1 MKKSRG
7 ITMSTVKITAENR
20 SRVIDFFQKHWGSPE
35 MVISSGVYD
44 CSNLD
49 GFIFEENNRILG
61 LVTYVFHEKEVEV
74 ISLDSIVEGKGI
86 GSCLM
91 KEVEHFVQQQGI
103 ATISLVTTNDN
114 LNALKFYQKRGYKLD
129 AIFPNAV
136 KQAREI
142 KPSIPLVGYNGIPI
156 TDEIRLVK
164 KL

>member
-1 MKKSRG
+1 M
-7 ITMSTVKITAENR
+7 KITAENR
-20 SRVIDFFQKHWGSPE
+20 PRVIDFFQEHWGSSE

-129 AIFPNAV
+129 VIFPNAV
-136 KQAREI
+136 KRARKI

-156 TDEIRLVK
+156 NDEIRLVK

>member
-1 MKKSRG
+1 
-7 ITMSTVKITAENR
+7 MSTIKITTENR
-20 SRVIDFFQKHWGSPE
+20 SRVIDFFQEHWGSPE

-136 KQAREI
+136 KQARKI

>member
-1 MKKSRG
+1 
-7 ITMSTVKITAENR
+7 MSTVKITAENR

-136 KQAREI
+136 KQARKI

>member
-136 KQAREI
+136 KQARKI